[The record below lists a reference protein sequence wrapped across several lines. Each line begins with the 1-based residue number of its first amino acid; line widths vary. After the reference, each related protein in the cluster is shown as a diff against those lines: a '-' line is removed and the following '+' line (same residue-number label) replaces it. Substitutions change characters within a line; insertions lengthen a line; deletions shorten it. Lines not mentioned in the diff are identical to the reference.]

1 MLSSFCNITTSL
13 PNFQTIFCDDFLLSL
28 LQLLLLLLLRLV
40 TPVQP
45 AEHHVSNQS
54 PVVVVVVV
62 AVLVVVVV
70 LAVVVAAVVVVVVVG
85 VVVVV
90 AVEARSGSEYGKT
103 WSSETVLPVLLLFA
117 EDHMTL
123 TTIGQSHPVCYTS

>member
-1 MLSSFCNITTSL
+1 
-13 PNFQTIFCDDFLLSL
+13 
-28 LQLLLLLLLRLV
+28 
-40 TPVQP
+40 VQP

-62 AVLVVVVV
+62 AV

>member
-1 MLSSFCNITTSL
+1 LLSSFCNITTSL

-70 LAVVVAAVVVVVVVG
+70 LAVVVAAVVVVVVG

>member
-70 LAVVVAAVVVVVVVG
+70 LAVVVAAVVVVVVG